1 MKFNKKVIAVAVST
15 LAAGLAPVA
24 QADIELGPGISVGG
38 FLDMSYTY
46 VDLDGVSPTAK
57 TMGID
62 QFETDF
68 KYSGS
73 DGISA
78 QVDIEYGESGKGG
91 NEDDTFVEQAFVTKS
106 FTDAFSMKV
115 GRFLSYS
122 GWETEEPTGL
132 FQYSGAGYAPFF
144 YGYYQQGVSAYYG
157 GSKFALMGS
166 VVNSAFDPIDRDT
179 TELGT
184 EVGLA
189 LMPVEGL
196 TAKVFLINDNDD
208 DIVNFWTSYAANGF
222 TFAFEYNT
230 ADYANGNDGDGWLAM
245 GNYASGNFGFTVRYV
260 DFEIETAAGATFLEN
275 SSWTFSPSYKFGSNL
290 LVVAEYR
297 MDDFGAA
304 DQDMLALEALFTF

>member
-1 MKFNKKVIAVAVST
+1 MKLTKKIISAAVAAV
-15 LAAGLAPVA
+15 AAGAIPA
-24 QADIELGPGISVGG
+24 AHAEIELGSGLSVTG

-46 VDLDGVSPTAK
+46 IDMDGVSPTTK

-68 KYSGS
+68 LYSGS

-78 QVDIEYGESGKGG
+78 QVDIEYGESGMGG
-91 NEDDTFVEQAFVTKS
+91 NEDDTFVEQAFVNKK
-106 FTDAFSMKV
+106 FTDQFSMKA

-144 YGYYQQGVSAYYG
+144 YGYYQQGISGYYDG
-157 GSKFALMGS
+157 GGIDFMAS
-166 VVNSAFDPIDRDT
+166 VVNSAFNPIDRDT
-179 TELGT
+179 TQLGT
-184 EVGLA
+184 ELGVA
-189 LMPVEGL
+189 ISPAEGL
-196 TAKVFLINDNDD
+196 TAKLFFINDDEDD
-208 DIVNFWTSYAANGF
+208 LVNFWTSYSANGF
-222 TFAFEYNT
+222 TAAFEYNT
-230 ADYANGNDGDGWLAM
+230 ADYGNGNEGDGYLLM

-260 DFEIETAAGATFLEN
+260 DFEIETGTGATFMEN
-275 SSWTFSPSYKFGSNL
+275 DSLTFSPSYKFGTNL

-304 DQDMLALEALFTF
+304 DQDMVALEALFMF